1 MESSRGDMERLRGI
15 GQMSRESGLTVSA
28 LRFYDGAGVLVPA
41 RVDPSTGYRSYSPEQ
56 VAVARL
62 VAMLRRVGMPLAGI
76 RRVLAGRRDPAVVD
90 VLLAE
95 HLHHLEQGLADAR
108 RELSSVRSL
117 LAAHTV
123 PGRGGPTPEENPVPA
138 TTVTVRGPELAE
150 ALRAVRFA
158 VGADPALPVLSGVLL
173 DVTAEALTVVATDR
187 YRLAV
192 SSAPVLSLDGA
203 PVAVV
208 VPVEFADRIPHGE
221 KVTIAVDGS
230 TVTVHA
236 GTDVLS
242 TELIPD
248 DFPDYRRLLPE
259 QRRPVPVRPALRAEL
274 LAAPVRT
281 MRREQDGTEFEV
293 AVLGPGPDGGV
304 TIDPDADG
312 VGVNREFLL
321 QALDA
326 GGPGQLLLSLDG
338 PIGPLVVR
346 SERSVSLLMPVR
358 L

>member
-1 MESSRGDMERLRGI
+1 
-15 GQMSRESGLTVSA
+15 
-28 LRFYDGAGVLVPA
+28 
-41 RVDPSTGYRSYSPEQ
+41 
-56 VAVARL
+56 
-62 VAMLRRVGMPLAGI
+62 
-76 RRVLAGRRDPAVVD
+76 
-90 VLLAE
+90 
-95 HLHHLEQGLADAR
+95 
-108 RELSSVRSL
+108 
-117 LAAHTV
+117 
-123 PGRGGPTPEENPVPA
+123 VPA

-173 DVTAEALTVVATDR
+173 DVTAEALSVVATDR

-208 VPVEFADRIPHGE
+208 VPAEFADRIPHGE

-248 DFPDYRRLLPE
+248 DFPDYRRLLPDE
-259 QRRPVPVRPALRAEL
+259 GRPVPVRPALRAEL

-293 AVLGPGPDGGV
+293 AFLGPGPDGGV

>member
-1 MESSRGDMERLRGI
+1 MESSCGDLESLRGI

-76 RRVLAGRRDPAVVD
+76 RQVLANRHDPAVVD

-95 HLHHLEQGLADAR
+95 HLHRLEQGLADAR

-117 LAAHTV
+117 LAAHTA
-123 PGRGGPTPEENPVPA
+123 PTRCGPTPEENPVPA
-138 TTVTVRGPELAE
+138 TTVTVRGNELGD

-158 VGADPALPVLSGVLL
+158 VGADPGIPVLSGVLL
-173 DVTAEALTVVATDR
+173 DVTAETLTVVATDR

-203 PVAVV
+203 GVAVV
-208 VPVEFADRIPHGE
+208 VPAEFADRIPHGDV
-221 KVTIAVDGS
+221 VTIAVDGS
-230 TVTVHA
+230 TITVHA

-259 QRRPVPVRPALRAEL
+259 AGRPVPVRPALRAEL
-274 LAAPVRT
+274 LAAPART
-281 MRREQDGTEFEV
+281 MRREPDGTEFEV
-293 AVLGPGPDGGV
+293 AVLRAAPDGGI
-304 TIDPDADG
+304 TIDPDGDG

-346 SERSVSLLMPVR
+346 SARSVSLLMPVR